1 MWRWV
6 FTPPMAG
13 LCTTRGGE
21 YIYSPLA
28 QMLVVCSHL
37 IIGYFPHGIEPPQ
50 IHTYICLSAQSIV
63 HLTAQIQD
71 METRVA
77 NFFGGA
83 EDLILVQLTL
93 LIQKITKKHLR
104 AHFYEN
110 HQKCTAMHHSALQCN
125 VLVTGPQWLKHDP
138 K

>member
-1 MWRWV
+1 
-6 FTPPMAG
+6 
-13 LCTTRGGE
+13 
-21 YIYSPLA
+21 
-28 QMLVVCSHL
+28 MLVVCSHL

-83 EDLILVQLTL
+83 EDLILVQLTQ
-93 LIQKITKKHLR
+93 LIQNIATGETSQAITPFHFFDYFHFFDNFHFFDFFHLFDYF
-104 AHFYEN
+104 HYFDN
-110 HQKCTAMHHSALQCN
+110 FH
-125 VLVTGPQWLKHDP
+125 
-138 K
+138 